1 MSDTSEMIG
10 LLKQL
15 NGRDVHRER
24 ESKAAQDC
32 MNDQIAQLR
41 TSVEES
47 LGAMD
52 RRLGKLETIQDVV
65 GAQVAA
71 ALKAER
77 EKEAARR
84 EEDLRQMR
92 RMLLV
97 ALAAA
102 LIVSLVC
109 IGGAWMTFH
118 SICNDIQGA
127 MDAVDQANSLAQ
139 RIYEQLNLA
148 YEPVQVKTVQS
159 VMSNVMNSLAAAV
172 MAIGAIII
180 GVMVLARIIFK

>member
-1 MSDTSEMIG
+1 MSDDSEMIG
-10 LLKQL
+10 LLRQL

-41 TSVEES
+41 TNVEES
-47 LGAMD
+47 LGAID
-52 RRLGKLETIQDVV
+52 KRLGKLETIQDVV

-77 EKEAARR
+77 EKEAERR

-92 RMLLV
+92 RICLV
-97 ALAAA
+97 ALAGA

-109 IGGAWMTFH
+109 IGGAWIAFH
-118 SICNDIQGA
+118 GICNDIQGA
-127 MDAVDQANSLAQ
+127 MDAVNQANSLAQ
-139 RIYEQLNLA
+139 RIYEQLNIA
-148 YEPVQVKTVQS
+148 YEPVQVKTLES
-159 VMSNVMNSLAAAV
+159 VMGNVSNMIASLVVPVCAL
-172 MAIGAIII
+172 IILGLVI
-180 GVMVLARIIFK
+180 VKMIVK